1 MNSIDTRRTLP
12 ARASVARTRTV
23 TRPNATSRAMVAPA
37 PPSARENSRLSSTM
51 PVTSASVAD
60 LHAGEEQQEGQA
72 DQREDLDGQVQL
84 HPAEH

>member
-1 MNSIDTRRTLP
+1 
-12 ARASVARTRTV
+12 
-23 TRPNATSRAMVAPA
+23 
-37 PPSARENSRLSSTM
+37 M